1 MFTTITVRYKKHRKK
16 ILALLALT
24 FIVVLFLLYYYKITM
39 PFISELSE
47 ETVKAEAVDTINDAN
62 KKIQALQSFY
72 GALFEFVKNNEGDV
86 VLIKSNSALINQ
98 INMLAAQEIQDT
110 LNSLKKRRLSIP
122 MGAFTGSAL
131 VANKGRDI
139 PLKIL
144 SIGKCQSVFL
154 SKFYSSGINQTLHR
168 VLIDVEIDIEIMV
181 PWHTQ
186 SVNAAYQ
193 ILIAENVIVGKVP
206 ATYLSSDSDFD
217 TNYLDLVP

>member
-16 ILALLALT
+16 ILALLALVIT
-24 FIVVLFLLYYYKITM
+24 VALILLYYYRITM

-47 ETVKAEAVDTINDAN
+47 ETVKAEAVDTINEAN

-72 GALFEFVKNNEGDV
+72 GALFEFVKNDEGDI

-98 INMLAAQEIQDT
+98 INMLATLEIQNT

-122 MGAFTGSAL
+122 IGAFTGSAL
-131 VANKGRDI
+131 VANKGREI

-168 VLIDVEIDIEIMV
+168 VLIDIEIDIEIMV

-186 SVNAAYQ
+186 SVNAEYQ